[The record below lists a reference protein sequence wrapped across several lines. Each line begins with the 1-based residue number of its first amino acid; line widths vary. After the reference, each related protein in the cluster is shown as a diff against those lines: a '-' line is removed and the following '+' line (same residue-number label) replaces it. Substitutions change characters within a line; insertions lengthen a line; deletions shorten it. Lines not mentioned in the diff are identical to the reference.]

1 MCRLSV
7 KLCRRHRGGTA
18 FKESSVRAFV
28 HGRHNRS
35 QTRVFFERRLLS
47 SVEMVCKLQ
56 SWSSS
61 LRTLTHSPKSMREE
75 SCSSACCRECK
86 NNSITSRAHVSKCLA
101 CTRIHRSIMKQHN
114 SRAFVFPGSQPI
126 GGSQQANL
134 APRNSWI
141 PRVNLVNNPFKNR
154 KAVVWLLM
162 AMHSK
167 ICSWSSMKVDRRWFF
182 YWTQKSLECANL
194 VNCT

>member
-1 MCRLSV
+1 M
-7 KLCRRHRGGTA
+7 KLCRRHLGGTA

-101 CTRIHRSIMKQHN
+101 CTRRHRSILKPH
-114 SRAFVFPGSQPI
+114 SPPVFVFPGSPTQSVEASKPI
-126 GGSQQANL
+126 QRPGIPGFPGSISSTTRSRAG
-134 APRNSWI
+134 R
-141 PRVNLVNNPFKNR
+141 
-154 KAVVWLLM
+154 LLSG
-162 AMHSK
+162 H
-167 ICSWSSMKVDRRWFF
+167 
-182 YWTQKSLECANL
+182 
-194 VNCT
+194 